1 MDRKKIIV
9 VAAIALL
16 LLAAIIGVALWEK
29 GNNEFSGQGG
39 TTQNTLTYQ
48 GKEYE
53 FRQDIETILLL
64 GLDAFKDEEDD
75 SYNNDKQADFLLLLV
90 IDRTNE
96 TCRAIPINRD
106 TMAEM
111 NVLGV
116 AGDKVGTITQ
126 QLALAHTYGNGREV
140 SCRNVA
146 NAAPIIIG
154 TA

>member
-1 MDRKKIIV
+1 MTGPNGKHEGIAMNRKKIIV
-9 VAAIALL
+9 VVIAAVLVL
-16 LLAAIIGVALWEK
+16 AIILGVALWEK
-29 GNNEFSGQGG
+29 RNNQFSGQDG

-53 FRQDIETILLL
+53 FREDIETILIL
-64 GLDAFKDEEDD
+64 GLDAFKSDEDA
-75 SYNNDKQADFLLLLV
+75 SYNNDKQADFLLLVV

-116 AGDKVGTITQ
+116 AGDKVV
-126 QLALAHTYGNGREV
+126 LA
-140 SCRNVA
+140 
-146 NAAPIIIG
+146 
-154 TA
+154 